1 MTGEK
6 APSGRWNWLGGA
18 VAILLGVAIGGVG
31 VGLWQGAG
39 VPGGAADRATTE
51 AIVRDYLLNHGEI
64 IFEAVERAR
73 SRQSARAIGGQR
85 SALETPFHGAWAG
98 AANGDVVLVQFFDY
112 SCGYCRQSNADVE
125 RLLREDPRLKVVWRE
140 YPVLGPESDA
150 AARMS
155 LAAARQGRFR
165 EFHTQMFAL
174 GRPTAALLQQAAQ
187 QAGVQ
192 PEPESGEMRS
202 ELTRNAQMGRT
213 IEAQGTPTFVV
224 GDEVLQGAVGYEA
237 LRNAIRRARE
247 ART

>member
-1 MTGEK
+1 MMREGGEAK
-6 APSGRWNWLGGA
+6 QRSWIGGA
-18 VAILLGVAIGGVG
+18 LAILLGVTIGAAGVG
-31 VGLWQGAG
+31 AWYGFRA
-39 VPGGAADRATTE
+39 PDRAGTE
-51 AIVRDYLLNHGEI
+51 EIVRDYLLNHGEV

-85 SALETPFHGAWAG
+85 TALETPFHSAWAG
-98 AANGDVVLVQFFDY
+98 AADADVVLVQFFDY

-140 YPVLGPESDA
+140 FPVLGPDSDA
-150 AARMS
+150 AARIS

-165 EFHTQMFAL
+165 EFHARMFAL

-192 PEPESGEMRS
+192 TEPESAETRS
-202 ELTRNAQMGRT
+202 ELTRNQQMGRT

-224 GDEVLQGAVGYEA
+224 GEEVLQGAVGYEA
-237 LRNAIRRARE
+237 LREAIRRTRQAR
-247 ART
+247 APA